1 MEEKKIKKEDS
12 DKEETIKQD
21 VTLNSMIPLWKKQ
34 KKDVTEEEYND
45 FYTDKFY
52 DYEKPLRLRRSEV

>member
-1 MEEKKIKKEDS
+1 MEVTHHELKDEKKHEYEDKKEI
-12 DKEETIKQD
+12 E
-21 VTLNSMIPLWKKQ
+21 VLNSMIPIWKKS

-52 DYEKPLRLRRSEV
+52 MEVKS